1 MIKRPLVSICVP
13 VYGVEN
19 FIERCARSLLSQT
32 YPNLEFIF
40 VNDNTQDKSIEILKS
55 VIADFPEKEQKTR
68 IVNHKSNRGLSAS
81 RNTALI
87 NAKGDYVMHVDS
99 DDWIDSRA
107 VELLVDE
114 LENDDFDIVTGQVIM
129 HKKDFWTILDRPHY
143 YNKIGF
149 VCDLSKATLRHTI
162 WGRLIKR
169 SLYVD
174 NKVMAEEGTNIGEDL
189 QVMPQLAY
197 YAKKT
202 SSIES
207 VIYHYNCTNESSY
220 TGSGISTKRLKQDLR
235 SAEIVYDFFCG
246 KEPIFFETI
255 KKTLLMF
262 YISALRHSATE
273 NNESL
278 FKEVKTKMYKIKPN
292 TVKEKINYLIA
303 KNYYLYRCL
312 LKIL

>member
-19 FIERCARSLLSQT
+19 FIERCARSLFSQT

-55 VIADFPEKEQKTR
+55 VIADFPENDNKTR
-68 IVNHKSNRGLSAS
+68 IVNHEFNRGLSAS

-99 DDWIDSRA
+99 DDWIDRRA

-129 HKKDFWTILDRPHY
+129 HKKDSWTFLDRPHY
-143 YNKIGF
+143 YNKIDF
-149 VCDLSKATLRHTI
+149 VCDLSKATLRHAI

-174 NKVMAEEGTNIGEDL
+174 NHVMAEEGTNVGEDL

-197 YAKKT
+197 FAKKT

-220 TGSGISTKRLKQDLR
+220 MGCGISTNRLKQDIR
-235 SAEIVYDFFCG
+235 SAEIVYEFFYD
-246 KEPIFFETI
+246 KESIFFETI
-255 KKTLLMF
+255 KKTLLML
-262 YISALRHSATE
+262 YIFALRHLARE
-273 NNESL
+273 DNKRL
-278 FKEVKTKMYKIKPN
+278 FKEVKTKMFKIKPN
-292 TVKEKINYLIA
+292 TAKEKINFLMA

-312 LKIL
+312 LKLL